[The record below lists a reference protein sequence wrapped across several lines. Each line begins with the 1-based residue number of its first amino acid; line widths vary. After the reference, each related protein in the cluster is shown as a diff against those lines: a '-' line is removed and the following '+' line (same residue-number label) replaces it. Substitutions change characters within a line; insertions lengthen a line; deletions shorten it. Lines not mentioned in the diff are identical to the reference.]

1 MRRLA
6 AVAGLAI
13 TVAVVATAIA
23 APLTGNVPVNESTAE
38 TQQAPRVALQP
49 GGGFLVAWEERDLGN
64 GVVFARRFGAD
75 GAPLSSAGPV
85 GGGSPRQEAPDI
97 DTAPDGSAVVT
108 WTEGGTGDRDVWA
121 QRLTAAGSP
130 TGPAIPVND
139 EDGTQEFSRVA
150 ISPDG
155 TFTIVWADPAAAS
168 NGEEDIY
175 MSRFEADGGFIDDL
189 AVVARADYQLD
200 PDVAALPD
208 GTLVVAF
215 ADRALGQVRARRFD
229 ADGDMLGSEI
239 SVGTDAAGFFG
250 PGRPSVDADAGGFTI
265 AWELD
270 DTTFV
275 RRFGTDGTPATGAVT
290 VGASPLEN
298 PFAATAPD
306 GRSVVAWTA
315 PDGAE
320 AVLRE
325 YSAALGPDG
334 GAQDVSAS
342 GSAGQPFS
350 RGVAADAAGFVVAW
364 EADDADDTGVYA
376 RRFSWGGGGAATPTP
391 SPSPTA
397 TASPVAT
404 QAPTPAPVATVKPTP
419 PKAAGPTFADV
430 VRGLPSTR
438 RCVSRRNFRI
448 RLREPKGTKIRR
460 ATVKVNG
467 KLVATRKGR
476 RVTAPVD
483 LRGLPKGRFKVEI
496 RVTTTTGRIIKGTR
510 TYHTCAGKKAA
521 T

>member
-6 AVAGLAI
+6 ALAGLAI
-13 TVAVVATAIA
+13 AVAVVATAIA
-23 APLTGNVPVNESTAE
+23 APLTGNVAVNQSTAE

-49 GGGFLVAWEERDLGN
+49 GGGFLVTWEERDLGN
-64 GVVFARRFGAD
+64 GEVYVRRFGAD
-75 GAPLSSAGPV
+75 GAALTDAAPV
-85 GGGSPRQEAPDI
+85 AAATLRQEAPDI

-108 WTEGGTGDRDVWA
+108 WTDGGTGDRDVFA
-121 QRLTAAGSP
+121 RRLTAAGSP
-130 TGPAIPVND
+130 TGATIAV
-139 EDGTQEFSRVA
+139 EDGAGTQEFSSVA
-150 ISPDG
+150 VSPDG
-155 TFTIVWADPAAAS
+155 SFSIVWADAPS
-168 NGEEDIY
+168 GGEEDIY
-175 MSRFEADGGFIDDL
+175 MARYEAGGALIDDFT
-189 AVVARADYQLD
+189 VVARDDYQLD

-215 ADRALGQVRARRFD
+215 SDRDLGQVRARRLD
-229 ADGDMLGSEI
+229 ADGEPIGSEI
-239 SVGTDAAGFFG
+239 SVGTDAEGFFG
-250 PGRPSVDADAGGFTI
+250 PGRPSVDADAGGFTV
-265 AWELD
+265 AFELD

-290 VGASPLEN
+290 VGAFPLED

-315 PDGAE
+315 PAGAE

-325 YSAALGPDG
+325 YSAALAPDG
-334 GAQDVSAS
+334 GAQDVSAT
-342 GSAGQPFS
+342 GNAGQPFS

-376 RRFSWGGGGAATPTP
+376 RRFSWGGGGAATPT
-391 SPSPTA
+391 A
-397 TASPVAT
+397 TASPSAT
-404 QAPTPAPVATVKPTP
+404 PAPTPAPVATATPAP
-419 PKAAGPTFADV
+419 PKKAAPVTLADV

-448 RLREPKGTKIRR
+448 RLREPKGTNFRR

-467 KLVATRKGR
+467 KLVATRKGK

-483 LRGLPKGRFKVEI
+483 LRGLPKGRYKVEI
-496 RVTTTTGRIIKGTR
+496 RITTSTGRVIKGTR
-510 TYHTCAGKKAA
+510 RYRTCVRQEEEL

>member
-13 TVAVVATAIA
+13 AVAVVATAIA
-23 APLTGNVPVNESTAE
+23 APLTGNVAVNQNTAE
-38 TQQAPRVALQP
+38 TQEAPRVALQP

-64 GVVFARRFGAD
+64 GDVYVRRFGAD
-75 GAPLSSAGPV
+75 GTALTAAAPVATVAL
-85 GGGSPRQEAPDI
+85 RMEAPDI

-108 WTEGGTGDRDVWA
+108 WTEGGTGDRDVAA

-130 TGPAIPVND
+130 TGAAIAVD
-139 EDGTQEFSRVA
+139 DAAGTQEFSRVA
-150 ISPDG
+150 VSPDG
-155 TFTIVWADPAAAS
+155 TFTVVWADPAAAS
-168 NGEEDIY
+168 GGQEDIY
-175 MSRFEADGGFIDDL
+175 MARYEADGDLVDDL

-215 ADRALGQVRARRFD
+215 ADRALGEVRVRRFE
-229 ADGDMLGSEI
+229 ADGDLIGSEI
-239 SVGTDAAGFFG
+239 SVGADAVGFFG
-250 PGRPSVDADAGGFTI
+250 PGRPSVDADAGGFTV

-275 RRFGTDGTPATGAVT
+275 RRFGANGAPVTGPVT
-290 VGASPLEN
+290 VGSFPLEN

-325 YSAALGPDG
+325 YSATLGPDG

-342 GSAGQPFS
+342 GNAGQPFS
-350 RGVAADAAGFVVAW
+350 KGVAADAAGFVVAW
-364 EADDADDTGVYA
+364 VADDADDTGVYA
-376 RRFSWGGGGAATPTP
+376 RRFSWGGGAASPTPTP
-391 SPSPTA
+391 TA
-397 TASPVAT
+397 SASPVAT
-404 QAPTPAPVATVKPTP
+404 QDPTPAPFATATPTPTP
-419 PKAAGPTFADV
+419 PKAAEPVTLADV

-438 RCVSRRNFRI
+438 RCVSRRSFRI

-467 KLVATRKGR
+467 KLVATRKGK

-496 RVTTTTGRIIKGTR
+496 RVTTTTGRVIKGTR
-510 TYHTCAGKKAA
+510 KYRTCAVRRK
-521 T
+521 